1 MLLFKRYLA
10 NTHETIS
17 TLAEITPAK
26 RTWRVFKRNKIAVTG
41 LAFILLTL
49 LVAILGYLIMPDDT
63 PLANNMIIQL
73 SIKKPGSTY
82 MMLKLR
88 KTEPVDTINAFAKML
103 YGQPSFYKEVPV
115 TGYHFVKDSIY
126 VNGYIGDE
134 DKPEK
139 KAYNIFEV
147 LTGQK
152 PVYKNGK
159 VAFANN
165 GQTII
170 EPATIAV
177 YQKFDAQIREENIG
191 FKTFWLGTDGYGRDM
206 LSRLLLGTRI
216 SLAVGLMSVII
227 SMLLGV
233 TVGAVA
239 GYFGGWVDASLS
251 WLMNILWALPA
262 LLLVI
267 AISFA
272 LGKGLWQIFIAVGL
286 SMWVEVARLVRGQ
299 VMALKQVEYIEAA
312 RALGF
317 SNKRIIAK
325 HILPNITGP
334 ILVLASSNFAS
345 AILLEAGL
353 SFLGFGAQ
361 PPMPTWGGM
370 IKEHYG
376 YIVMDSAFLAIIP
389 GLAIMLLVYAF
400 NLVTVGLRDA
410 FDIKSQSTRI

>member
-1 MLLFKRYLA
+1 MAGLF
-10 NTHETIS
+10 
-17 TLAEITPAK
+17 
-26 RTWRVFKRNKIAVTG
+26 
-41 LAFILLTL
+41 FILLTL
-49 LVAILGYLIMPDDT
+49 LVAILGYVIMPDDT
-63 PLANNMIIQL
+63 PQANNMIIQL

-82 MMLKLR
+82 TILKLR
-88 KTEPVDTINAFAKML
+88 KAEPVDTVSFFTRMF
-103 YGQPSFYKEVPV
+103 YGQPSFYKEVPIKSYRF
-115 TGYHFVKDSIY
+115 TKDVIY
-126 VNGYIGDE
+126 TDEYIGDE

-139 KAYNIFEV
+139 KTYNIFEAIS
-147 LTGQK
+147 GQK
-152 PVYKNGK
+152 PVYKNGMISYI
-159 VAFANN
+159 VN
-165 GQTII
+165 GQKITPPINEALYRELRTEII
-170 EPATIAV
+170 K
-177 YQKFDAQIREENIG
+177 QNICT
-191 FKTFWLGTDGYGRDM
+191 KTFWLGTDAYGRDM
-206 LSRLLLGTRI
+206 LSRLLLGTRV
-216 SLAVGLMSVII
+216 SLAVGLMAVII

-233 TVGAVA
+233 TVGAIA
-239 GYFGGWVDASLS
+239 GYFGGWVDAGLS

-272 LGKGLWQIFIAVGL
+272 LGKGLWQIFIAVGM

-299 VMALKQVEYIEAA
+299 VMGLKQVEYIEAA

-317 SNKRIIAK
+317 SNKRIISR

-376 YIVMDSAFLAIIP
+376 YIVMDSAFLAVVP

>member
-1 MLLFKRYLA
+1 MAQL
-10 NTHETIS
+10 
-17 TLAEITPAK
+17 TPSK
-26 RTWRVFKRNKIAVTG
+26 RTWNAFKRNKIAVAG
-41 LAFILLTL
+41 LVFIAIII
-49 LVAILGYLIMPDDT
+49 LVAILGYLIMPDNT
-63 PLANNMIIQL
+63 PQANNMTIQL
-73 SIKKPGSTY
+73 SIKKPGAKF
-82 MMLKLR
+82 MMLLIR
-88 KTEPVDTINAFAKML
+88 KGEQVDTVGFFKRMFF
-103 YGQPSFYKEVPV
+103 GQPSFYREVPIR
-115 TGYHFVKDSIY
+115 GYYFKQDSIH
-126 VNGYIGDE
+126 VNEYIGDE
-134 DKPEK
+134 DKPDP

-147 LTGQK
+147 VTGIKPRYHFNKVLLNPTLTCQK
-152 PVYKNGK
+152 TAEIYRNFTDKIKGE
-159 VAFANN
+159 
-165 GQTII
+165 QII
-170 EPATIAV
+170 T
-177 YQKFDAQIREENIG
+177 R
-191 FKTFWLGTDGYGRDM
+191 TFLLGTDVYGRDL

-227 SMLLGV
+227 SMFLGV
-233 TVGAVA
+233 TIGSTA
-239 GYFGGWVDASLS
+239 GYFGGWIDGALS
-251 WLMNILWALPA
+251 WVMNILWSLPA

-299 VMALKQVEYIEAA
+299 VMSLKQVEYIEAA

-317 SNKRIIAK
+317 NNRRIITK

>member
-1 MLLFKRYLA
+1 M
-10 NTHETIS
+10 
-17 TLAEITPAK
+17 AELTPAK
-26 RTWRVFKRNKIAVTG
+26 RTWHVFKRNKIAMAG
-41 LAFILLTL
+41 LFFILLTL
-49 LVAILGYLIMPDDT
+49 LVAILGYVIMPDGT
-63 PLANNMIIQL
+63 PQANNMIIQL

-82 MMLKLR
+82 TILKLR
-88 KTEPVDTINAFAKML
+88 KAEPVDTVNFFARMF

-115 TGYHFVKDSIY
+115 KSYRFVKDAIY
-126 VNGYIGDE
+126 ADEYIGDE

-139 KAYNIFEV
+139 KAYNIFEAIS
-147 LTGQK
+147 GQK
-152 PVYKNGK
+152 PVYKNGM
-159 VAFANN
+159 VSYIVN
-165 GQTII
+165 GKKITRPVNEALYRELRTEII
-170 EPATIAV
+170 K
-177 YQKFDAQIREENIG
+177 QNICT
-191 FKTFWLGTDGYGRDM
+191 KTFWLGTDAYGRDM
-206 LSRLLLGTRI
+206 LSRLLLGTRV
-216 SLAVGLMSVII
+216 SLAVGLMAVII

-233 TVGAVA
+233 TVGAIA
-239 GYFGGWVDASLS
+239 GYFGGWVDAGLS

-272 LGKGLWQIFIAVGL
+272 LGKGLWQIFIAVGM

-299 VMALKQVEYIEAA
+299 VMGLKQVEYIEAA

-317 SNKRIIAK
+317 SNKRIISR

-376 YIVMDSAFLAIIP
+376 YIVMDSAFLAVVP